1 MLCVCVC
8 VCVCVCQVRL
18 GAVQVLL
25 LIIRQGLVH
34 PEQCVPYLITISTD
48 PESSIRVKAN
58 QHLSEHSSRYG
69 HFVQVLTV
77 TLEGCEP

>member
-1 MLCVCVC
+1 MVVQ
-8 VCVCVCQVRL
+8 QVRL

-34 PEQCVPYLITISTD
+34 PEQCIPYLITISTD
-48 PESSIRVKAN
+48 PESSIRIKAN

-69 HFVQVLTV
+69 HFVQVLLTFERD
-77 TLEGCEP
+77 LNSDP